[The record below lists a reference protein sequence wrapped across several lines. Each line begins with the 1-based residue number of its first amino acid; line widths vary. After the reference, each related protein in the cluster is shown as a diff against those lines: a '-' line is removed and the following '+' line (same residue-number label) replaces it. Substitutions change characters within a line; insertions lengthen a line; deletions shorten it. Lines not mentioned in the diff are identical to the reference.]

1 MYNRCDENF
10 KPSEEYKDEILN
22 LNRFHN
28 EVSLCALNQLK
39 QNTEN

>member
-1 MYNRCDENF
+1 MYNRCDENV

-28 EVSLCALNQLK
+28 EVSLYVKPAQ
-39 QNTEN
+39 TEY